1 VKEKGKLL
9 AGLEVLDNNE
19 KVTSMMIQYKDIKR
33 LNRIIMR
40 GFNPTSTQTYFIE
53 RSTQQSVN
61 QTNQAS
67 KSKVE
72 KGKSNNMLEK
82 DEDVAD
88 EEGAMAKNICPIL
101 HN

>member
-1 VKEKGKLL
+1 VKEEGRGL
-9 AGLEVLDNNE
+9 AVLEVLDNNE